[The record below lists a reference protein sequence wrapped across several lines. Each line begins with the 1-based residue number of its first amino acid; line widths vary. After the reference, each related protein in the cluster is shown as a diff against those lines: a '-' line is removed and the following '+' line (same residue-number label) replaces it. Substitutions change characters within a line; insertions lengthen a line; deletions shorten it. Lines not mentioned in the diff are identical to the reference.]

1 MLAVNTC
8 SCKENMSAHSFYSVN
23 NCVFAELCKNAT
35 QSLSSLLFL
44 HCKETIYLV
53 CLWMLTRSRF
63 YRGSDGDLMQI
74 MPWNCFILHH
84 AALSGF
90 NVIDL
95 NAHSNIQLML
105 PLQKPPKRPNLLLCM
120 KPVFVLHVLTS
131 CLIRVNPANIFAHME
146 RFV

>member
-8 SCKENMSAHSFYSVN
+8 NCKENMSAHSFYSVN
-23 NCVFAELCKNAT
+23 NCVFAELYKCNTESK
-35 QSLSSLLFL
+35 LSAFL

-53 CLWMLTRSRF
+53 CLSVLTRSRF
-63 YRGSDGDLMQI
+63 YMGSDGDLMQI

-84 AALSGF
+84 AAHSGF

-105 PLQKPPKRPNLLLCM
+105 PLQKPPKRPNLLLSM